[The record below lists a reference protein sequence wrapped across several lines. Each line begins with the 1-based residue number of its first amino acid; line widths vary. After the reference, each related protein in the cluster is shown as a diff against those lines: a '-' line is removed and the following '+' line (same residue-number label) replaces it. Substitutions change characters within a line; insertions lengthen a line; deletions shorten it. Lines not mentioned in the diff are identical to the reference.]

1 MEAIIRI
8 GQFNVCVGCGPSDR
22 DGTLTVEVKDG
33 GGGEYLVIHAKHW
46 AMDGQDEIA
55 ELVKVFTT
63 MLAK

>member
-1 MEAIIRI
+1 MKPIKQVFEQPMHCCR
-8 GQFNVCVGCGPSDR
+8 PSDR

-46 AMDGQDEIA
+46 AMDGKNEIV
-55 ELVKVFTT
+55 ELVKVLTT